1 MKKTFKIAALALLA
15 SFALALAGCSNSSG
29 GGAALAALG
38 GGTQTGSGGGNGSG
52 GDNGGDGQNGGQSQQ
67 NTTETKWT
75 ISGTEYTVKDGKV
88 TVTQN
93 GTKTEVGTVDSSGVV
108 TITQGGQT
116 ITVQAQGA
124 GSSNV
129 TVTIATTTADS
140 NGAST
145 TTTKTYSGD
154 ITSGT
159 LANTQDASD
168 TITIAKVE
176 TTTGGGNGGNATTYT
191 ITIAQGIEHGT
202 IGADR
207 TSAAQGDTVTLTAT
221 PQDGYRFGEWS
232 VTDSDGAAVTVE
244 GGAFEMPAKNVTV
257 SATFT
262 QLAANNFS
270 ISVIG
275 GTATF
280 ADQPVT
286 SVSAGATITI
296 TANAPEAGKVFD
308 RWTTTTE
315 GVTFNNETN
324 STTTFVMS
332 AKNVSI
338 TATYKWIDYAV
349 TYVDGVDS
357 AVIAVPTDSTAYHMD
372 DTVTVMFDG
381 VGTRD
386 GYTFAGWSD
395 GTTTYT
401 SAGSKTFSM
410 GTANVTLTA
419 LWNTAITQYTFH
431 DTPEFLPAGTDGS
444 NGTGSTYVYFGD
456 YPQDVLSKTLEAQL
470 TFDTS
475 HAITRGGLTYIP
487 ASDGN
492 YYVHICAQ
500 TPYSGSRRPKYVDGT
515 YTENDSW
522 RYFKVMPV
530 KWRVLTNTYDVDGTS
545 GSKTGRL
552 LVAESIIDAN
562 VNFCDDT
569 IWRDPH
575 KDSPSDYK
583 ASGIRAYLN
592 GLPFYRGKDSKYR
605 TIFEEQYVSKGF
617 LQTAFTQDSI
627 SRIIRTHVDNSAAQ
641 KLDPVNGNGGRGTCD
656 DTDDKLFL
664 LSSHEWTNSAYGFG
678 VASDRTDGLST
689 LHNRQRY
696 PTDFA
701 RARNASVGYKYAGWA
716 SDYYTRSP
724 ASTDNGKTIGYYYVD
739 RVIYD
744 GQVVTGEEAPSAP
757 YTTSA
762 KAPWSGIVPAL
773 CIGLNGE
780 VQPADYV
787 FAGTTWQCDLG
798 SGFLLKIQFSST
810 GNICTNSMIYNGN
823 VASSY
828 NGAYSTNGKTVFF
841 QFNETDRYE
850 CVVND
855 SVSSHSFSLKD
866 GNDIERVFVKQ

>member
-1 MKKTFKIAALALLA
+1 MKKLITSLFAAMLAVTFVACSNA
-15 SFALALAGCSNSSG
+15 SGGAGPNDSNSSG
-29 GGAALAALG
+29 G
-38 GGTQTGSGGGNGSG
+38 
-52 GDNGGDGQNGGQSQQ
+52 
-67 NTTETKWT
+67 
-75 ISGTEYTVKDGKV
+75 
-88 TVTQN
+88 
-93 GTKTEVGTVDSSGVV
+93 
-108 TITQGGQT
+108 
-116 ITVQAQGA
+116 
-124 GSSNV
+124 
-129 TVTIATTTADS
+129 
-140 NGAST
+140 
-145 TTTKTYSGD
+145 
-154 ITSGT
+154 
-159 LANTQDASD
+159 
-168 TITIAKVE
+168 
-176 TTTGGGNGGNATTYT
+176 NGGNSGNAATYT

-202 IGADR
+202 IGADK

-221 PQDGYRFGEWS
+221 PQEGYKFGEWS

-244 GGAFEMPAKNVTV
+244 GGAFVMPAKNVTV

-286 SVSAGATITI
+286 SGETARTIVI

-308 RWTTTTE
+308 KWTSTDD
-315 GVTFNNETN
+315 VVFSAPTN
-324 STTTFVMS
+324 STTTFVMP

-338 TATYKWIDYAV
+338 TATYKWIDYTV
-349 TYVDGVDS
+349 TYADGVDS
-357 AVIAVPTDSTAYHMD
+357 AVIAVPTDSTAYHKG
-372 DTVTVMFDG
+372 DTVTVKFDG
-381 VGTRD
+381 VGARD
-386 GYTFAGWSD
+386 NYTFAGWSD

-401 SAGSKTFSM
+401 SAGTKTFTIE
-410 GTANVTLTA
+410 TANVTLTA
-419 LWNTAITQYTFH
+419 QWTVATTYKQYTFH
-431 DTPEFLPAGTDGS
+431 DTPEVLPVGTDG
-444 NGTGSTYVYFGD
+444 TAGSSATYVNFGD
-456 YPQDVLSKTLEAQL
+456 YPQNVLSKDLEAQL
-470 TFDTS
+470 TFDES
-475 HAITRGGLTYIP
+475 NAIERGGLTYIP

-492 YYVHICAQ
+492 YYVHIQ
-500 TPYSGSRRPKYVDGT
+500 ENSYWTSMNHPKYTDGSLT
-515 YTENDSW
+515 GKDTW

-530 KWRVLTNTYDVDGTS
+530 KWRVLTDSYDVDGTS

-552 LVAESIIDAN
+552 LVAEAIIDAN
-562 VNFCDDT
+562 VKFCDDT

-575 KDSPSDYK
+575 KDSPSNYK

-592 GLPFYRGKDSKYR
+592 GLPFYRGADSKYR

-678 VASDRTDGLST
+678 DASDRTDGLST

-701 RARNASVGYKYAGWA
+701 RARYASVGYKYAGWA
-716 SDYYTRSP
+716 SEHFTRSP

-744 GQVVTGEEAPSAP
+744 GQVVTGEVDPSAP
-757 YTTSA
+757 YSTSA
-762 KAPWSGIVPAL
+762 VSPWSGIVPAL

-798 SGFLLKIQFSST
+798 SNLIIEIKFGSAGAVTLAHLF
-810 GNICTNSMIYNGN
+810 NGN
-823 VASSY
+823 AISTS
-828 NGAYSTNGKTVFF
+828 NGTYSTNGKTVFF
-841 QFNETDRYE
+841 QFDETDRYE

-855 SVSSHSFSLKD
+855 SVSSHSFSFKD
-866 GNDIERVFVKQ
+866 GNDIERVFIKQ

>member
-1 MKKTFKIAALALLA
+1 MKKLITSLFAAMLAVTFVA
-15 SFALALAGCSNSSG
+15 CSNASG
-29 GGAALAALG
+29 GGAGPSDSNA
-38 GGTQTGSGGGNGSG
+38 SGGN
-52 GDNGGDGQNGGQSQQ
+52 
-67 NTTETKWT
+67 
-75 ISGTEYTVKDGKV
+75 
-88 TVTQN
+88 
-93 GTKTEVGTVDSSGVV
+93 
-108 TITQGGQT
+108 
-116 ITVQAQGA
+116 
-124 GSSNV
+124 
-129 TVTIATTTADS
+129 
-140 NGAST
+140 
-145 TTTKTYSGD
+145 
-154 ITSGT
+154 
-159 LANTQDASD
+159 
-168 TITIAKVE
+168 
-176 TTTGGGNGGNATTYT
+176 GGNGGNATTYT

-202 IGADR
+202 IGADK

-221 PQDGYRFGEWS
+221 PQEGYKFGAWS

-244 GGAFEMPAKNVTV
+244 GGAFVMPAKNVTV

-270 ISVIG
+270 ISIIG

-286 SVSAGATITI
+286 SGETARTIVI

-308 RWTTTTE
+308 KWTSTDD
-315 GVTFNNETN
+315 VVFSNSAN
-324 STTTFVMS
+324 STTTFVMP

-338 TATYKWIDYAV
+338 TATYKWIDYTV
-349 TYVDGVDS
+349 TYADGVDS
-357 AVIAVPTDSTAYHMD
+357 AVIAVPTDSTAYHKG
-372 DTVTVMFDG
+372 DTVTVKFDG
-381 VGTRD
+381 VGARD
-386 GYTFAGWSD
+386 NYTFVGWSD

-401 SAGSKTFSM
+401 SAGTKTFTIE
-410 GTANVTLTA
+410 TANVTLTA
-419 LWNTAITQYTFH
+419 QWTVATTYKQYTFH
-431 DTPEFLPAGTDGS
+431 DTPEVLPAGTDG
-444 NGTGSTYVYFGD
+444 TAGSSATYVNFGD
-456 YPQDVLSKTLEAQL
+456 YPQNVLSKDLEAQL
-470 TFDTS
+470 TFDES
-475 HAITRGGLTYIP
+475 RAITRGSLAYIP

-492 YYVHICAQ
+492 YYVHIQ
-500 TPYSGSRRPKYVDGT
+500 ENSYWTSMNHPKYTDGSLT
-515 YTENDSW
+515 GKDTW

-530 KWRVLTNTYDVDGTS
+530 KWRVLTDSYDVDGTS

-562 VNFCDDT
+562 VKFCDDT

-592 GLPFYRGKDSKYR
+592 GLPFYRGADSKYR

-678 VASDRTDGLST
+678 DASDRTDGLST

-701 RARNASVGYKYAGWA
+701 RARYASVGYKYAGWA
-716 SDYYTRSP
+716 SEHFTRSP

-744 GQVVTGEEAPSAP
+744 GQVVTGEVDPSAP
-757 YTTSA
+757 YSTSA
-762 KAPWSGIVPAL
+762 VSPWSGIVPAL